1 MMNTKINFRQYFSFI
16 KPQNFDT
23 ADIKTFTVVIEK
35 VKIQL
40 FDLFRRTHL
49 LWSISILSPAL
60 NKVSA
65 KYTFGHFS

>member
-49 LWSISILSPAL
+49 L
-60 NKVSA
+60 
-65 KYTFGHFS
+65 